1 MRNPIVAIKN
11 VGPIILSDIL
21 KSRKKH
27 IFINV
32 FKNKQNLSD
41 VVETEQLQQ
50 SRFIHF
56 FDFQI
61 SILQHSQRKII
72 K

>member
-1 MRNPIVAIKN
+1 MAIKN
-11 VGPIILSDIL
+11 VGPIIFVDIL

-50 SRFIHF
+50 RCFIHF